1 MAMSGDEEVKNYVIS
16 GLPKK
21 SDVEE
26 IASTIKLKVPK
37 ETPGIHGVAR
47 ALDSGHPDYRKGDLI
62 WEEHSLI
69 TETKGL
75 FKIQHTDVP
84 LSYYTGILGLFSFSF
99 SFVFDFYFYQD

>member
-1 MAMSGDEEVKNYVIS
+1 MAMSGDEEVANKQVILKNYVIS

-62 WEEHSLI
+62 WEEQSHYRN
-69 TETKGL
+69 KGTV
-75 FKIQHTDVP
+75 QNSTHRCT
-84 LSYYTGILGLFSFSF
+84 SFLLYWNSW
-99 SFVFDFYFYQD
+99 FVFFFFCI